1 MMKRNRKILYIMIL
15 GIIAICFSKFP
26 LGKKVSA
33 TMADEEIIVQTEYG
47 YDSYAKFGRYMPIT
61 AKVSSKEDFSG
72 WLEASIPLKER
83 AKYIARK

>member
-1 MMKRNRKILYIMIL
+1 MKRKRKILYIMIL

-61 AKVSSKEDFSG
+61 AKVSSKHCSRTDRRS
-72 WLEASIPLKER
+72 
-83 AKYIARK
+83 KYVNTSNWRLCNY